1 MRTAVLILGLLWV
14 GAALPRAGLAQA
26 PTDSTYTVQSG
37 DTLYSIAQRFGVS
50 VAELQRW
57 NGLEG
62 TGLQIG
68 QTLRVRPPRA
78 APPPNDT
85 SSTDMPSTDPS
96 SADTTASPDTSAAE
110 LPAAEDTTA
119 TADAVR
125 ADTTT
130 ADPTTADTVSPD
142 TTTVDSVAAAP
153 SGAADVTGPT
163 GPPPLYGRH
172 TAATGDSFV
181 GLALR
186 LGTTADTLYA
196 LNDSSAAPLSVGQR
210 LRLPK
215 RFAPPSHTV
224 QPEETLYSIA
234 GQYGVSARALRAAN
248 ALDTTTVQPGQR
260 LRLPGRSAPEVP
272 RPGDWAVPDS
282 TGAVAVYPE
291 AFAGRLTA
299 SGAPYDPDAPVVSH
313 PSLPYG
319 TVLLLSRPDADR
331 HTFARVID
339 RGPLEQDVLLDVSA
353 AVARQLGIEEGTTSN
368 VALRTVWIGRR
379 E

>member
-1 MRTAVLILGLLWV
+1 MRTVVVILGLLMA
-14 GAALPRAGLAQA
+14 GTALPRAGLAQA

-50 VAELQRW
+50 VEELQRW

-78 APPPNDT
+78 APSPTNNA
-85 SSTDMPSTDPS
+85 SSTDTS
-96 SADTTASPDTSAAE
+96 SADTTASTDTSAAADP
-110 LPAAEDTTA
+110 LAAGDTTAPADTA
-119 TADAVR
+119 TADTV
-125 ADTTT
+125 T
-130 ADPTTADTVSPD
+130 ADSTTADTVAAD
-142 TTTVDSVAAAP
+142 TTTVDSAATAP
-153 SGAADVTGPT
+153 STAADVTGPT

-172 TAATGDSFV
+172 TAEPGDTFV
-181 GLALR
+181 HLALR

-196 LNDSSAAPLSVGQR
+196 LNDSSAAPLSAGQT

-234 GQYGVSARALRAAN
+234 GQYGVSARVLRTAN

-260 LRLPGRSAPEVP
+260 LRLPGREAPEVP
-272 RPGDWAVPDS
+272 APGDWAAPDS

-299 SGAPYDPDAPVVSH
+299 SGAPYDPDDLVVSH

-319 TVLLLSRPDADR
+319 TVLLLTRPDADR
-331 HTFARVID
+331 HAFVRVID
-339 RGPLEQDVLLDVSA
+339 RGPLDEGVLLDVSA
-353 AVARQLGIEEGTTSN
+353 AVAEQLGIGGEATPT
-368 VALRTVWIGRR
+368 VAVRTVWIEGRP

>member
-1 MRTAVLILGLLWV
+1 MRTVALILALLLAGAVLPQEG
-14 GAALPRAGLAQA
+14 RAQA
-26 PTDSTYTVQSG
+26 PADSTYTVQSG

-50 VAELQRW
+50 VEELQRW

-62 TGLQIG
+62 TGLQVG
-68 QTLRVRPPRA
+68 QTLRVRPPRSAPQAGPAADVSEDSAA
-78 APPPNDT
+78 APDAAPAEPPT
-85 SSTDMPSTDPS
+85 
-96 SADTTASPDTSAAE
+96 ADTTASGP
-110 LPAAEDTTA
+110 PAADSVTADSVTADSATAGSDTADSATTDSVTTA
-119 TADAVR
+119 T
-125 ADTTT
+125 
-130 ADPTTADTVSPD
+130 PS
-142 TTTVDSVAAAP
+142 AP
-153 SGAADVTGPT
+153 PSMPT

-172 TAATGDSFV
+172 TADAGDSFV
-181 GLALR
+181 DLALR

-196 LNDSSAAPLSVGQR
+196 LNDSVATPLSAGQT

-234 GQYGVSARALRAAN
+234 GQYGVSARALRTVN

-260 LRLPGRSAPEVP
+260 LRLPGRTAPEVP
-272 RPGDWAVPDS
+272 GPGDWAAPDS

-299 SGAPYDPDAPVVSH
+299 SGAPYAPDALVASH

-319 TVLLLSRPDADR
+319 TVLLLSRPDDDR
-331 HTFARVID
+331 HTFVRVVD

-353 AVARQLGIEEGTTSN
+353 AVAEQLGIDPDATPT
-368 VALRTVWIGRR
+368 VALRVVWVEGRP